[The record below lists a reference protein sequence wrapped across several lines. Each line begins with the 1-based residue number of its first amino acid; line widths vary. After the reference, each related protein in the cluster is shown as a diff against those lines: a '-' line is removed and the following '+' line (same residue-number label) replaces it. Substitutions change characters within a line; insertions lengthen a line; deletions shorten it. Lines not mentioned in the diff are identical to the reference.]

1 MIMIEKDTYV
11 YIYIYIYIYKSK
23 THGLRVGVNV
33 GSRVG
38 EKLGL
43 MVGVMDLQI
52 YTEKEEDS
60 VRRVGT
66 STSNTYIT

>member
-1 MIMIEKDTYV
+1 MIMIYRKR
-11 YIYIYIYIYKSK
+11 YIFISQ

-43 MVGVMDLQI
+43 MVGVMDL
-52 YTEKEEDS
+52 
-60 VRRVGT
+60 
-66 STSNTYIT
+66 